1 MKRGAEPVFDE
12 VIHAPMRLRIC
23 TLLGAVSSAEFAA
36 LRADLDVADSV
47 LSKHLKT
54 LSDAGY
60 VTITKSRPLSGRP
73 VTWAG
78 LTTTGKRALAS
89 HIAALQDLVAQVDV
103 ARN

>member
-1 MKRGAEPVFDE
+1 MKKSTAPVFDE

-23 TLLGAVSSAEFAA
+23 TLLGSVSSAEFAA
-36 LRADLDVADSV
+36 LRDELDVADSV

-60 VTITKSRPLSGRP
+60 VTITKSRPQPGRP

-78 LTTTGKRALAS
+78 LTREGKRALAS
-89 HIAALQDLVAQVDV
+89 HIAALQQLVAQVER
-103 ARN
+103 AP